1 MEVMWMRARTEKKFA
16 RREFLKIM
24 AAAGAGAVFS
34 SMPQIKAQAASKYPH
49 WGKVVLVRD
58 DKATEGSNVNQAI
71 INNMLNE
78 AINVLT
84 DGGGW
89 NSLFPNFQVGETV
102 AIKVNCLARRMS
114 THWEIIEEIIN
125 GLIKVGFRPKDIVV
139 YDTFASLIKAP
150 KYELKTDPENLRVMA
165 TDQLKDPYDRN
176 KPFDL
181 EGNPAYLSRIL
192 TDATYI
198 INVPI
203 LKEHFE
209 AGLTFALKNHVGSV
223 DNAKKL
229 FHEDPEPGNF
239 IHAFLGRG
247 KPKQKRIALI
257 NAAPDIKNKTKLIVG
272 DALFGI
278 YQRGPDG
285 SPQFTYNGLIIG
297 TDPVA
302 LDHQARKIIN
312 EERAKRDMPP
322 IKAEHIEIAAQLG
335 LGASRE
341 EMKVVSLYKKGS

>member
-1 MEVMWMRARTEKKFA
+1 MMARNEKRFA

-24 AAAGAGAVFS
+24 AAAGAAAVFS
-34 SMPQIKAQAASKYPH
+34 GIPQNKAKAASQYPH

-58 DKATEGSNVNQAI
+58 DKATAGSNVNQAI
-71 INNMLNE
+71 IKNMLNE
-78 AINVLT
+78 AIKVLT
-84 DGGGW
+84 EGGGW
-89 NSLFPNFQVGETV
+89 KSLFPNFKVGETV
-102 AIKVNCLARRMS
+102 AIKVNCIARRMS

-125 GLIKVGFRPKDIVV
+125 ELKGVGFRPQDIVV
-139 YDTFASLIKAP
+139 YDTFAFLIKAP
-150 KYELKTDPENLRVMA
+150 KYGLKTDPGNLRVTA
-165 TDQLKDPYDRN
+165 TDQLKDPYDKN
-176 KPFDL
+176 KPFVM

-192 TDATYI
+192 TEATYL
-198 INVPI
+198 INAPV

-223 DNAKKL
+223 DDAKKL
-229 FHEDPEPGNF
+229 FHEPPEPGNF

-247 KPKQKRIALI
+247 KPKQDRIALI
-257 NAAPDIKNKTKLIVG
+257 NAAPCIKEKTKLIVG

-302 LDHQARKIIN
+302 VDYQARKIIN
-312 EERAKRDMPP
+312 EERAKKDMPP

-335 LGASRE
+335 LGASNE
-341 EMKVVSLYKKGS
+341 EMKVISLYKKGS

>member
-1 MEVMWMRARTEKKFA
+1 MNWINGGKID
-16 RREFLKIM
+16 RRKFLKIM
-24 AAAGAGAVFS
+24 AAGATGAAFYGI
-34 SMPQIKAQAASKYPH
+34 PQIEVRATSKYPH
-49 WGKVVLVRD
+49 WGKVVVVKD
-58 DKATEGSNVNQAI
+58 DKATEGQKVNQSVI
-71 INNMLNE
+71 KNMLTE

-89 NSLFPNFQVGETV
+89 NSLFPNFKLGENV
-102 AIKVNCLARRMS
+102 AIKVNCIARRMS

-125 GLIKVGFRPKDIVV
+125 GLKEVGFRPQDITV
-139 YDTFASLIKAP
+139 YDTFSFLLQAP
-150 KYELKTDPENLRVMA
+150 KYELKTDPGNLRVMGA
-165 TDQLKDPYDRN
+165 DQLKVPYDQG
-176 KPFDL
+176 KPFDMQ
-181 EGNPAYLSRIL
+181 GNPAYLSRIL
-192 TDATYI
+192 TEATYI
-198 INVPI
+198 INAPV

-229 FHEDPEPGNF
+229 FHEPPEPGNF

-247 KPKQKRIALI
+247 KPKQDRIALI
-257 NAAPDIKNKTKLIVG
+257 NAAPDIKEKTKLIVG

-285 SPQFTYNGLIIG
+285 SPQFTYNGLIVG

-302 LDHQARKIIN
+302 IDHQARKIIN
-312 EERAKRDMPP
+312 EERIKRDLSP

-335 LGASRE
+335 LGAASNE
-341 EMKVVSLYKKGS
+341 TKVISLYKKGS